1 MARTAAQLAGLAL
14 LSSEDSLRAA
24 VCEAIRCE
32 AVTVFISPSWQTSKT
47 CFHFILIQ
55 NILS

>member
-1 MARTAAQLAGLAL
+1 MARTAAQVAGLAL

-32 AVTVFISPSWQTSKT
+32 ADRCIKHVFII
-47 CFHFILIQ
+47 F
-55 NILS
+55 

>member
-1 MARTAAQLAGLAL
+1 MARTAAQVAGLAL

-32 AVTVFISPSWQTSKT
+32 AVTVFMFISAS
-47 CFHFILIQ
+47 
-55 NILS
+55 